1 MNTVILNFGYAE
13 DAMISQLIMG
23 THFLANGENAPTV
36 QEGMLT
42 LAMDFYHYHLNLI
55 QEEGKPSID
64 EFKKSCYFLLGSNSD
79 EACWDEYWQ
88 YIDAPNPIW
97 SPFWTNQALP
107 DLKSGNFIYIP
118 ERAEDVLIDLIW
130 QQNNGAFK
138 EEPKMLNVS
147 FSDADLGIDFRVP
160 WSKL

>member
-1 MNTVILNFGYAE
+1 
-13 DAMISQLIMG
+13 MISNVIMSTYYLG
-23 THFLANGENAPTV
+23 GGKDFDSV
-36 QEGMLT
+36 QEGMMS

-55 QEEGKPSID
+55 QEEGKPSIN
-64 EFKKSCYFLLGSNSD
+64 EFEKSCYFLLRSNTD
-79 EACWDEYWQ
+79 EACWDECWQ

-97 SPFWTNQALP
+97 SPFWINQALP

-130 QQNNGAFK
+130 QQNKEAFK

-147 FSDADLGIDFRVP
+147 FSDADLGAEFRVP
-160 WSKL
+160 WGKL